1 MRKSNEVEV
10 CPVCASSD
18 LYCEAGGYTG
28 NQYHCKNCGYIG
40 ALIIEA
46 DEGMIEAIKEDY
58 EHDKNQTKGD

>member
-1 MRKSNEVEV
+1 MEKSIQAEV

-28 NQYHCKNCGYIG
+28 NKYHCKNCGYIG

-46 DEGMIEAIKEDY
+46 DEAMIEAIKDDY
-58 EHDKNQTKGD
+58 EHCKDQPEGD